1 MKVTTLQI
9 IMNLCFGKQKEKIYI
24 HYYEGMLANPEDIQ
38 ELAIWTFSAV
48 FQKHIYF
55 CSEEK
60 KNLGFKRDHTR
71 GD

>member
-1 MKVTTLQI
+1 
-9 IMNLCFGKQKEKIYI
+9 MNLCFGKQNEKICL

-55 CSEEK
+55 CSEDK

-71 GD
+71 DD